1 MEWPSQDVI
10 WRVALGFLIAAI
22 GLFRLVF
29 ALWIRRSRPRGSGK
43 PTWTYVAFGAGTLV
57 IGVLIMV
64 AWRP

>member
-1 MEWPSQDVI
+1 MEWRSHDMIP
-10 WRVALGFLIAAI
+10 RVALGFAIAAI

-43 PTWTYVAFGAGTLV
+43 PNWTYVAFGAGTLV
-57 IGVLIMV
+57 VGVLIMV